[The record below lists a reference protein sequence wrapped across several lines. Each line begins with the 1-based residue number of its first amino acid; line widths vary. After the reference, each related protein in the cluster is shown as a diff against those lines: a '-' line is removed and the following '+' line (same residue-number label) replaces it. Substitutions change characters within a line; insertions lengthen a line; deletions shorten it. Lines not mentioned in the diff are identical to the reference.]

1 MQSCMACCS
10 CGPSSAVAAV
20 HFSRWAWQV
29 RARPP
34 PSRTPAHTGCSI
46 CSWVLADGPLS
57 ASASSS
63 YPRCGTRE
71 PAGKHSASCLYSLEP
86 LSNRFVCRYLVH
98 SLLGC
103 GTFGQ
108 VALCTCLET
117 HAEVAVKVI
126 KNQRAYFNQAVIEAQ
141 ILKLL
146 NQSCDPTGD
155 RHIVRMLDY
164 FLHASHLCIVFER
177 LHANLYD
184 VLRLNGYKGL
194 SLNLVCIIVRQV
206 RSHPRSFFAAISCFL
221 SCHHRARVTLPPC

>member
-1 MQSCMACCS
+1 LHAKLHGLLLMWPVERC
-10 CGPSSAVAAV
+10 PSQQFLFFALGLASEGATAFVSRPGTHGLQYLLLGLRRRTAVCFSEQCVSTLRDAPARWQAV
-20 HFSRWAWQV
+20 RIHV
-29 RARPP
+29 
-34 PSRTPAHTGCSI
+34 
-46 CSWVLADGPLS
+46 
-57 ASASSS
+57 
-63 YPRCGTRE
+63 
-71 PAGKHSASCLYSLEP
+71 ASCLYSLEP

-206 RSHPRSFFAAISCFL
+206 RSHPRSFFAAITCFL
-221 SCHHRARVTLPPC
+221 SCHHRA